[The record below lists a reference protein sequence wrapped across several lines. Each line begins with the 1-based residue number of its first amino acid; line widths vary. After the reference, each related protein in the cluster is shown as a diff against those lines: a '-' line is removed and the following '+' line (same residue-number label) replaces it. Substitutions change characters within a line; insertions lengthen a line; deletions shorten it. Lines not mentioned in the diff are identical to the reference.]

1 MTVGAKV
8 EVGRSVLWNM
18 ARTKGEIAEI
28 MINKDYKQ
36 WSITK
41 DIQE

>member
-18 ARTKGEIAEI
+18 ARTKGEIAE